1 MRSHGVCRGRD
12 RSGTIDK
19 IEMLIFFLVP
29 FHYLDGYQGNVDD
42 FAVM

>member
-1 MRSHGVCRGRD
+1 MMLSHGVSRGRD
-12 RSGTIDK
+12 RSGQ

-29 FHYLDGYQGNVDD
+29 FHYLDEYQGNVED